1 MLCMSK
7 YSADI
12 RTAVQMYSCGI
23 GFLSGNTSGRLHIWC
38 FLLWATFQNDLVSYV
53 WWVSIAA
60 VSYMAVSFPGAY
72 FELSFVRPFSYFSE
86 NLGRSFLTSCF
97 FKTRARCSC
106 LL

>member
-23 GFLSGNTSGRLHIWC
+23 GFLSGNTSGRLHIFILWC

-60 VSYMAVSFPGAY
+60 VSYMDVSYPVAY
-72 FELSFVRPFSYFSE
+72 FQLSLVRPFSYFS
-86 NLGRSFLTSCF
+86 
-97 FKTRARCSC
+97 
-106 LL
+106 